1 MDFASS
7 SHNLPK
13 AKEYMGSAS
22 SQRGLSSFEIQFT
35 LLFYSLIDLEK
46 FAIYCIIQCF
56 LVRVDATFS
65 FGYL

>member
-35 LLFYSLIDLEK
+35 LLFYSLIDLEN

>member
-35 LLFYSLIDLEK
+35 LLFYSLIENV
-46 FAIYCIIQCF
+46 AIYCIIQCF
-56 LVRVDATFS
+56 LVRVDATFP

>member
-1 MDFASS
+1 
-7 SHNLPK
+7 
-13 AKEYMGSAS
+13 MGSAS

-35 LLFYSLIDLEK
+35 LLFYSLIDLEN